1 MRSERELQTGKG
13 RAETGREKRGRG
25 GGGSLDILWVRDLR
39 HLRFETQNKPH
50 KNKSKIIL

>member
-1 MRSERELQTGKG
+1 MRSEGELQTGKG
-13 RAETGREKRGRG
+13 RAETGREKRGR